1 VRCHIVHLS
10 AIEALPFVR
19 TAKRNGTML
28 TVETCHHY
36 LTLNAEAIPDSA
48 TQYKCCPPVRGL
60 QNRVRLKL
68 NFTTHSFVSFRSV
81 PQTYFNTTERLK
93 LQIWLKI

>member
-10 AIEALPFVR
+10 AVEALPFVR

-36 LTLNAEAIPDSA
+36 LMLNAEAIPDSA
-48 TQYKCCPPVRGL
+48 TLYKCCPPVRGL

-68 NFTTHSFVSFRSV
+68 NFTKHSFVSFIPDS
-81 PQTYFNTTERLK
+81 PTHFNTTERLK

>member
-1 VRCHIVHLS
+1 VPCHILHLS
-10 AIEALPFVR
+10 AVEALPFVR
-19 TAKRNGTML
+19 TAKKNGTML

-48 TQYKCCPPVRGL
+48 TEYKCCPPVRSA

-68 NFTTHSFVSFRSV
+68 NFTTHSIASLNLIPKHISI
-81 PQTYFNTTERLK
+81 PQK
-93 LQIWLKI
+93 D